1 MPRTEEAKQRIR
13 EEQRTKIQE
22 AARRVFAR
30 KGLMATVDDV
40 AAEAG
45 VSHGLA
51 YRYFANKEAIFS
63 ALVLQALQAPAARL
77 QRVLEMP
84 GTPGER
90 LTFLVSGFVE
100 SRHHPEP
107 YQLLAQVLSSEAP
120 PPDLRQAVHRR
131 GQELQDVLRQ
141 LIVEGQGTGEVV
153 AGDPDQLV
161 RAIFACLDGL
171 TRWTTYDPEHYHD
184 HFPDASIF
192 LRMLRPEGHPWSKP
206 EEPGD

>member
-13 EEQRTKIQE
+13 EEQRTRILE

-30 KGLMATVDDV
+30 KGLGATVDDV
-40 AAEAG
+40 AAEAA

-63 ALVLQALQAPAARL
+63 ALVVQALQAPSAGL
-77 QRVLEMP
+77 QRFLEMP

-90 LTFLVSGFVE
+90 LALLVSGFVE
-100 SRHHPEP
+100 SRQHPES
-107 YQLLAQVLSSEAP
+107 YQLLDQVLSSEAT
-120 PPDLRQAVHRR
+120 PDELREVVHRR
-131 GQELQDVLRQ
+131 GQELQGVLRQ
-141 LIVEGQGTGEVV
+141 LIVEGQATREVA

-171 TRWTTYDPEHYHD
+171 IRWATYDPEHYHE
-184 HFPDASIF
+184 HFPDANIF
-192 LRMLRPEGHPWSKP
+192 LRMLKP
-206 EEPGD
+206 